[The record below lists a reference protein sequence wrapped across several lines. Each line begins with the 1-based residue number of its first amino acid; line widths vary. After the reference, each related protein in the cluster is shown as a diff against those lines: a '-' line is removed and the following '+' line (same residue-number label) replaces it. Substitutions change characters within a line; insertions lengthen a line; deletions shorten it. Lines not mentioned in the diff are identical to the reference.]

1 MIDCSFPLQQEATLR
16 TVGQFDAAVLEI
28 DAEEAEQV
36 AAVEEA
42 MCRLRVSFRLMLQTP
57 IPSQYY
63 NRTLS

>member
-42 MCRLRVSFRLMLQTP
+42 MRRLRVSFRLMLQTP
-57 IPSQYY
+57 IPSQYH
-63 NRTLS
+63 NKTLS